1 MLRLLGAA
9 GLVKESLSLLL
20 SKRLTSLTNVTPLM
34 VRLEVKPLDAPLT
47 ASRSPPLS
55 ETSASVFT
63 LVAGPQ
69 VIGAEEAQMA
79 VPKRRGRDFEIIGW
93 WNL

>member
-1 MLRLLGAA
+1 MLRLL
-9 GLVKESLSLLL
+9 GLVKESLPLLR
-20 SKRLTSLTNVTPLM
+20 SKISTSLTNVTPLM
-34 VRLEVKPLDAPLT
+34 VRLVLKPSDDPLT

-69 VIGAEEAQMA
+69 IMGAEEAQMA
-79 VPKRRGRDFEIIGW
+79 VPKTRGMNGFEIIRQ
-93 WNL
+93 LIL